1 MNLSLQDT
9 NRIQYLGKWRTR
21 TEDHVLH
28 VPVIRLQCRPRVFG
42 WHERN
47 LRRRRQLVMRPA
59 AAVELALEGDNGI
72 EKRNVGDRANR

>member
-1 MNLSLQDT
+1 MDISLQDT

-28 VPVIRLQCRPRVFG
+28 VTIVGFQRSQRMFWR
-42 WHERN
+42 HERN
-47 LRRRRQLVMRPA
+47 LRRRSQLVMRPA